1 MAPSN
6 KTVASEVRI
15 LVIIQSQRKSNY
27 ALLEAGKGPLNR
39 QLY

>member
-15 LVIIQSQRKSNY
+15 LVIIQSQLKSNH
-27 ALLEAGKGPLNR
+27 ALLEAGKGH
-39 QLY
+39 